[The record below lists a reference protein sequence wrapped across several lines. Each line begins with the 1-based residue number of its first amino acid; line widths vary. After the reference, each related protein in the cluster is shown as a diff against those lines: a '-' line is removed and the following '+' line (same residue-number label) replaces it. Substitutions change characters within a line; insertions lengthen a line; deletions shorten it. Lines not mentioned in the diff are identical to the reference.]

1 MDFVEKI
8 NKDVM
13 AAMKAQE
20 KDKLNALRAIKSEL
34 LVLKTSGADVV
45 ITEADGIKAITKL
58 IKQRKDSAEMYK
70 TQNRMDLHDKEMA
83 DVPHLEA
90 YLPQQLSDDEL
101 IASLKEIIQKVGAS
115 SMKDMGKAIGVAQKE
130 LAGKAEGKRIA
141 DGVKMIL
148 QNL

>member
-101 IASLKEIIQKVGAS
+101 MASLKEIIQKVGAS

-141 DGVKMIL
+141 DGVKTIL